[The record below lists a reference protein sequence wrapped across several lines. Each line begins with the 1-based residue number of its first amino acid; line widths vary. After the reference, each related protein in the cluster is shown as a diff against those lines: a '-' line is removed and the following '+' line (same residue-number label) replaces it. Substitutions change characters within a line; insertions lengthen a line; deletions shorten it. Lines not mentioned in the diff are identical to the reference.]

1 MRHVEGLLVLALLVG
16 CGDLNHEPRSLAT
29 STDAGTGADAG
40 QLDAQQE
47 PEHQL
52 VNPEAGSEADAAE
65 ASQDSGQDA
74 AEAMAPDAE
83 AGAEADAAWGDVE
96 AGEGDAYSEPG
107 SDAPISYDPC
117 SPPSP
122 VVINCNPLCGATTP
136 AIDGGWLCS
145 SGAECLVPNVVI
157 VPWEADLSVELPSVT
172 LVHPDICQHTCG
184 GYTSALFE
192 IKAQTGC
199 VTVTTNGS
207 RGLVLDGDPMP
218 CSFPYETT
226 SMSTGPG
233 KSIRVISAHMS
244 GPAWVRV
251 QWSQQPCQ

>member
-1 MRHVEGLLVLALLVG
+1 MRHVEGLLTLVLVVG
-16 CGDLNHEPRSLAT
+16 CGDLNHEPLGGAAAT
-29 STDAGTGADAG
+29 DTGVDAKTG

-52 VNPEAGSEADAAE
+52 VSPEAGSEADAAE

-74 AEAMAPDAE
+74 AEAMAPDVWVGPDVDASE
-83 AGAEADAAWGDVE
+83 GDVGAET
-96 AGEGDAYSEPG
+96 GDAYSEPG
-107 SDAPISYDPC
+107 SDAPISYEPC

-136 AIDGGWLCS
+136 EIDGGWLCS

-172 LVHPDICQHTCG
+172 LVHPDICQPTCG
-184 GYTSALFE
+184 GYTSALFQ

-244 GPAWVRV
+244 GAAWVRV